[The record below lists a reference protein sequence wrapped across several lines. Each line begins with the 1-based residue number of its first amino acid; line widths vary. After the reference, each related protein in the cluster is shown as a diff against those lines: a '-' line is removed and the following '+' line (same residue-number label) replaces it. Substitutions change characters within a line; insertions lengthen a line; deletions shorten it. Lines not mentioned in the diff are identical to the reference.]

1 MSQGLFHSAGQLTG
15 SGAVSPPP
23 YFPSHPQSAA
33 GALRSP
39 FLCPPSLGLGSHASW
54 PFSEAIKA
62 PILQTQL
69 CQPSAPCPSPISAPL
84 PCPHGTGSRC
94 LCNVQGL
101 REEPSCLG
109 PHPGLGKWGQVF
121 QKLEGQALSVATV
134 TDWQSSEEGPG
145 LRGDGGELRC

>member
-1 MSQGLFHSAGQLTG
+1 MLLLTSQGLSHSAGQLTG

-23 YFPSHPQSAA
+23 YFPSHPQAAA

-54 PFSEAIKA
+54 PFSEAIKDR
-62 PILQTQL
+62 ILQTQL

-109 PHPGLGKWGQVF
+109 PHPESGKVGAGVP
-121 QKLEGQALSVATV
+121 EAGRTSSLSSHC
-134 TDWQSSEEGPG
+134 D
-145 LRGDGGELRC
+145 